1 MHVLSLGAAEP
12 GNFEEHLK
20 ALSYLGTEEGTRRVD
35 EGEGKPIPNSALF
48 PRTPLVS
55 SRQSTGSSGRFLSD
69 CLRLSRS
76 RAGWLTRR
84 LVLAGL
90 AKLEARK
97 TAALGADYLSNWST
111 GLPYH
116 DECTEAQINVR
127 IILWLRIL
135 VRSFGMT

>member
-1 MHVLSLGAAEP
+1 MADP
-12 GNFEEHLK
+12 
-20 ALSYLGTEEGTRRVD
+20 
-35 EGEGKPIPNSALF
+35 P
-48 PRTPLVS
+48 
-55 SRQSTGSSGRFLSD
+55 
-69 CLRLSRS
+69 
-76 RAGWLTRR
+76 R

>member
-1 MHVLSLGAAEP
+1 MADAP
-12 GNFEEHLK
+12 
-20 ALSYLGTEEGTRRVD
+20 
-35 EGEGKPIPNSALF
+35 
-48 PRTPLVS
+48 
-55 SRQSTGSSGRFLSD
+55 
-69 CLRLSRS
+69 
-76 RAGWLTRR
+76 R

-97 TAALGADYLSNWST
+97 TAALGADYLANWST